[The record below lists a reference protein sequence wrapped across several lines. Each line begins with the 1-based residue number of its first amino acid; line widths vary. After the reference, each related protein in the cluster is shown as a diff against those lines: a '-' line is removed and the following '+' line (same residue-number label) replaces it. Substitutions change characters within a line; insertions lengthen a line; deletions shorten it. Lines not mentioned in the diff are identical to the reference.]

1 MIWPAEAIMGGFES
15 SMRSSK
21 RKDSEVAEH
30 SFPQICVGVLVMF
43 LAFGLGLTARADRTQ
58 IKPGFNLFSPQ
69 QDIDLGQKYSH
80 EVERQLSM
88 CNDPR
93 VDTYLNALGKRLV
106 AHAPSAPYL
115 YQYKCVND
123 MAINAFALPGGFI
136 YINRGVIELADDE
149 AQLAGVMAHETSHVA
164 LRHSTNHLTK
174 QYAAEIPLALL
185 GGLMGNSSIASVL
198 AQLGVQNGMQL
209 MLLKFSRTDESQADV
224 LGTQILYDSE
234 YDPRAM
240 GQFFEKIEAESK
252 NRPIE
257 FLSDHPSPE
266 NRVQGVQEEVQRLG
280 GPPPNYKTDSP
291 EFQEIK
297 RIVHALPLPPKK
309 PTPATN

>member
-1 MIWPAEAIMGGFES
+1 MEGSES
-15 SMRSSK
+15 STRSSK
-21 RKDSEVAEH
+21 RKDSEAAGRC
-30 SFPQICVGVLVMF
+30 FPQTCVRVLVMS
-43 LAFGLGLTARADRTQ
+43 LAFGPGLTARADRTQ

-93 VDTYLNALGKRLV
+93 VDTYLNTLGKRLA
-106 AHAPSAPYL
+106 AHSPGAPYP

-136 YINRGVIELADDE
+136 YINRGVIELTDDE
-149 AQLAGVMAHETSHVA
+149 GQLAGVMAHETSHVA
-164 LRHSTNHLTK
+164 LRHSTNQLTK
-174 QYAAEIPLALL
+174 LYAAEIPLALL
-185 GGLMGNSSIASVL
+185 GGFMGNSTIASVL
-198 AQLGVQNGMQL
+198 TQLGVQNGMQL
-209 MLLKFSRTDESQADV
+209 IFLRFSRTDESQADI
-224 LGTQILYDSE
+224 LGTQILYDAD

-240 GQFFEKIEAESK
+240 AQFFEKIEAESK
-252 NRPIE
+252 SRPIE

-297 RIVHALPLPPKK
+297 RMVHALPLPPKK